1 LQDFV
6 YERPETIEEAVAAM
20 RGGDARALAGGT
32 DLIPQLRE
40 GRRRAGR
47 VVDLKRIPELSA
59 ISALPDGGVAIGA
72 AANATVVSRH
82 AGVAG
87 TYPAVAQ
94 SARLIGG
101 VQIQNR
107 ASLGGN
113 ICNAAPSAD
122 AVPALLCH
130 RARAVVAGSNGR
142 RELAMEEVFK
152 GPGKTSLGP
161 GELLVA
167 ILLPP
172 AEPRSAA
179 KYLRFTPRREMD
191 IAIAGAGTW
200 IRLDAQGAI
209 AEARIVLASVGP
221 TPMRA
226 LSAERSLVGER
237 PTRALLEE
245 AGRLAAGDARPISD
259 TRGSADYRR
268 SLVAVLTARALG
280 DCCRQLGLGIETP

>member
-1 LQDFV
+1 MQEFV
-6 YERPETIEEAVAAM
+6 YERPETMAEAVAAL

-40 GRRRAGR
+40 GRRRAER
-47 VVDLKRIPELSA
+47 VVDLKRIPELTA
-59 ISALPDGGVAIGA
+59 IAALPDGGVSIGA
-72 AANATVVSRH
+72 AANATTVSRH
-82 AGVAG
+82 RLVAS

-94 SARLIGG
+94 SACLIGG
-101 VQIQNR
+101 VQVQNR

-122 AVPALLCH
+122 AVPALIC
-130 RARAVVAGSNGR
+130 RGARAVIAGANGR
-142 RELAMEEVFK
+142 RELPVEQLFK
-152 GPGKTSLGP
+152 GPGKTILDP
-161 GELLVA
+161 GELLVS

-172 AEPRSAA
+172 AAPRSAA

-200 IRLDAQGAI
+200 LRLDADGAI

-221 TPMRA
+221 TPLRA
-226 LSAERSLVGER
+226 PSAERKLAGER
-237 PTRALLEE
+237 PTGALLEE

-268 SLVAVLTARALG
+268 SLVAVLTARALA
-280 DCCRQLGLGIETP
+280 DCCRQLGIEVATT